1 MSSDA
6 RIAAHLAR
14 MIDSA
19 SSARHFVQDTTL
31 DEYLQDDMK
40 QSACTLKLLLIGE
53 EATKLLRDHK
63 SFTDSNPNIPWQSMV
78 GMRNR
83 IAHGYFEID
92 HQVVW
97 TTIVNWLPDLL
108 SQLMPITFPSSPH
121 SSPR

>member
-1 MSSDA
+1 MKSNA
-6 RIAAHLAR
+6 RIQSHITR

-19 SSARHFVQDTTL
+19 TSAQHFVEDTAL
-31 DEYLQDDMK
+31 EDYLLDDMK
-40 QSACTLKLLLIGE
+40 QSACTLKLLPIGE

-63 SFTDSNPNIPWQSMV
+63 DFTDANPNIPWQSMI

-97 TTIVNWLPDLL
+97 TTTVQWLPDLL
-108 SQLMPITFPSSPH
+108 VQLKQMTWLEIKP
-121 SSPR
+121 

>member
-1 MSSDA
+1 MKSDT
-6 RIAAHLAR
+6 RIQFHISR

-19 SSARHFVQDTTL
+19 TSAQHFVEDTTL
-31 DEYLQDDMK
+31 DDYLHDDMK

-63 SFTDSNPNIPWQSMV
+63 DFTDANPNIPWQSMI

-92 HQVVW
+92 HHVVW
-97 TTIVNWLPDLL
+97 TTIIQWLPDLL
-108 SQLMPITFPSSPH
+108 VELKRITWLEIVA
-121 SSPR
+121 